1 MVNTRNPGFEFVVED
16 WNFFFIFL
24 QKVGMWNFEK
34 VCQKLEKEMMKSF
47 VQLAS

>member
-16 WNFFFIFL
+16 WKFFFIFL

-34 VCQKLEKEMMKSF
+34 SSHKYGKNWKKK
-47 VQLAS
+47 